1 MMNISAT
8 VLIDERKTIAKR
20 IAEALRD
27 AIVCLDL
34 KPGDT
39 ISESEIGTRFGVSR
53 QPVREA
59 FIQLSEAGLVR
70 VRPQRPTEVVKIS
83 VRDVLNARFVREA
96 LEQAVMQKAAEAGPG
111 LARDHFDALLAQQVA
126 ACDGEDYRVFHALDD
141 AFHQEVARVAG
152 CDFVWKLIDAQKV
165 QMDRVRFLSLRF
177 NRNATV
183 DEHRAIAD
191 AILAGDTA
199 GVQVGL
205 GIHLGRIGEHINQI
219 RDENREYFADDE
231 D

>member
-1 MMNISAT
+1 MMNINAT
-8 VLIDERKTIAKR
+8 ILVDERKTIAKR

-39 ISESEIGTRFGVSR
+39 ISESDIGARFGVSR

-96 LEQAVMQKAAEAGPG
+96 LEQAVMQKAAEAGPA
-111 LARDHFDALLAQQVA
+111 LPRDHFDGLLAKQSE

-141 AFHQEVARVAG
+141 AFHQEIARVAG
-152 CDFVWKLIDAQKV
+152 CDFVWRLIDAQKV
-165 QMDRVRFLSLRF
+165 QMDRVRYLSLRF
-177 NRNATV
+177 NRQATV

-191 AILAGDTA
+191 AILGGNAA
-199 GVQVGL
+199 AVEANL
-205 GIHLGRIGEHINQI
+205 AIHLGRIGEHIGLI
-219 RDENREYFADDE
+219 RDEHREFFADDE

>member
-1 MMNISAT
+1 MMNIGAT
-8 VLIDERKTIAKR
+8 VLVDERKTIATR
-20 IAEALRD
+20 IASALRD
-27 AIVCLDL
+27 AIVCLEL

-39 ISESEIGTRFGVSR
+39 ISESDIGARFGVSR

-96 LEQAVMQKAAEAGPG
+96 LEQAVMRQAAEAGPS
-111 LARDHFDALLAQQVA
+111 LPRDHFDTLLARQVEA
-126 ACDGEDYRVFHALDD
+126 SAGEDYRVFHALDD
-141 AFHQEVARVAG
+141 AFHMEIARLAG

-165 QMDRVRFLSLRF
+165 QMDRVRYLSLRF
-177 NRNATV
+177 NRGATV
-183 DEHRAIAD
+183 DEHRMIAD
-191 AILAGDTA
+191 AILAGDKARVETHLA
-199 GVQVGL
+199 T
-205 GIHLGRIGEHINQI
+205 HLGRIGEHIGLI
-219 RDENREYFADDE
+219 REEHREFFTDD